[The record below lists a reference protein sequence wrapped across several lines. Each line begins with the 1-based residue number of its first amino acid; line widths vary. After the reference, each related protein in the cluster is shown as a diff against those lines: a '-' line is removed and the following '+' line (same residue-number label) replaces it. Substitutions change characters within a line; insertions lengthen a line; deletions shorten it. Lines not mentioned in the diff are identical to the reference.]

1 MVTERRINMGFDIL
15 GIIAVPAI
23 TIICY
28 LVGIGVKASPLD
40 DKFIP
45 IIVGAVGGII
55 GTIAFLTGMPNFPAD
70 NVITAIAVGIVS
82 GFASTGINQIYKQ
95 LKGESDGK

>member
-1 MVTERRINMGFDIL
+1 MDFNIL

-28 LVGIGVKASPLD
+28 LVGMGVKAIPLD

-45 IIVGAVGGII
+45 IIVGVVGAIFGLV
-55 GTIAFLTGMPNFPAD
+55 AFLTKMPNFPAD
-70 NVITAIAVGIVS
+70 NFITALAVGIVS
-82 GFASTGINQIYKQ
+82 GLASTGINQIYKQ
-95 LKGESDGK
+95 FKKSLNGK

>member
-1 MVTERRINMGFDIL
+1 MSFDIL

-23 TIICY
+23 AIICY

-45 IIVGAVGGII
+45 IIVGVIGGII
-55 GTIAFLTGMPNFPAD
+55 GVVAFLTGMPNFPAKD
-70 NVITAIAVGIVS
+70 VITAIAVGIVS
-82 GFASTGINQIYKQ
+82 GLASTGINQIYKQ
-95 LKGESDGK
+95 LKKGD

>member
-1 MVTERRINMGFDIL
+1 MSFDIL

-23 TIICY
+23 AIICY

-45 IIVGAVGGII
+45 IIVGVIGGII
-55 GTIAFLTGMPNFPAD
+55 GVVAFLTGMPNFPAND
-70 NVITAIAVGIVS
+70 VITAIAVGIVS
-82 GFASTGINQIYKQ
+82 GLASTGVNQIYKQ
-95 LKGESDGK
+95 LKGDKNDE

>member
-1 MVTERRINMGFDIL
+1 MDFNIL

-28 LVGIGVKASPLD
+28 LVGIGVKAIPLD

-45 IIVGAVGGII
+45 LIVGVVGA
-55 GTIAFLTGMPNFPAD
+55 AFGLVAYLTGMPNFPAD
-70 NVITAIAVGIVS
+70 NFITALAVGIVS
-82 GFASTGINQIYKQ
+82 GLASTGINQIFKQ
-95 LKGESDGK
+95 LKDK

>member
-1 MVTERRINMGFDIL
+1 MSFDIL

-23 TIICY
+23 AIICY

-45 IIVGAVGGII
+45 IIVGVIGGII
-55 GTIAFLTGMPNFPAD
+55 GVVAFLTGMPNFPAND
-70 NVITAIAVGIVS
+70 VITAIAVGIVS
-82 GFASTGINQIYKQ
+82 GLASTGVNQIYKQ
-95 LKGESDGK
+95 LKGTKDDE